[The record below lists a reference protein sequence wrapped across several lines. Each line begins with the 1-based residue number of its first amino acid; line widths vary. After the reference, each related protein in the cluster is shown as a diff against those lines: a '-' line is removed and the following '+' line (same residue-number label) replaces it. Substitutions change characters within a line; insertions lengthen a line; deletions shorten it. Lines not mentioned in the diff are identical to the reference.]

1 MAETTRRHATQLSE
15 SILCH
20 RRRWSSVSPQVNHTH
35 LLGKDCQIRDD
46 LQWLREPE
54 SARVDTRSHSNDRPP
69 LTGSW
74 PEISGPVISQISLS
88 APKHWPTEA
97 WKVGKGGGA
106 LGAEQV
112 SPPGG

>member
-1 MAETTRRHATQLSE
+1 MAETTWRHAT
-15 SILCH
+15 
-20 RRRWSSVSPQVNHTH
+20 WSSVSPQVNHTH

-46 LQWLREPE
+46 LQQLREPE
-54 SARVDTRSHSNDRPP
+54 LARVDTRSHSPDPPP